1 MKITKVDDKTIFTN
15 DINECLLDIC
25 KSDVDNPFSLE
36 VLKSNIRVGIESE
49 FYVSVTQERV
59 NEKIDE
65 INGKVDRIVRGLS
78 FYNKQLCYIPNGKEY
93 DKDLAMAYLEKD
105 DTLNSP
111 FGEGFELVSPML
123 NIKDVAFYY
132 KTSSELIEDVGYS
145 NNDCGLHF
153 HISSPELGKVDMFKL
168 MTFLHAKENLF
179 QGYVDRNSYAKSLEK
194 VFLNTKQDV
203 FNQAL
208 SLTSKRYDILELEGD
223 NHLELRVFGGEGAY
237 KNSDDILKRLDE
249 FLKIYRIACIPEL
262 EKELYCAL
270 VKDNLER
277 GHHQETPISF
287 DDLER
292 MAKELQTTQGCSLAK
307 AFNSMIDEQ
316 EKITIVSQ
324 GFIDEYDNKYSAG
337 VRTI

>member
-49 FYVSVTQERV
+49 FYVSVTQERI
-59 NEKIDE
+59 NDKIDE
-65 INGKVDRIVRGLS
+65 INNKVDRIVRGLS

-179 QGYVDRNSYAKSLEK
+179 QGYTDRNSYVKSLEK
-194 VFLNTKQDV
+194 VFLNTKEEL
-203 FNQAL
+203 FNE
-208 SLTSKRYDILELEGD
+208 SLTHTTKQYDILRLGND
-223 NHLELRVFGGEGAY
+223 NHIELRVFGGGEAY
-237 KNSDDILKRLDE
+237 KKTDEILQKLDE
-249 FLKIYRIACIPEL
+249 FLKVYRIACTSEL
-262 EKELYCAL
+262 EKDLYKEL
-270 VKDNLER
+270 VKDNLTK
-277 GHHQETPISF
+277 GHHQGVPISYQV
-287 DDLER
+287 LEE
-292 MAKELQTTQGCSLAK
+292 MAKELQAEQGCSLAD
-307 AFNSMIDEQ
+307 AFETMFDEQ
-316 EKITIVSQ
+316 EKVAIVSQ
-324 GFIDEYDNKYSAG
+324 DYIEVYDKKHSAG